1 MNLSKLSLFQLILGI
16 KGITQTNIY
25 VVFKVNN
32 RNTRKGLEYVSKI
45 TIKTSERRLVF
56 ILTLKIFFTL
66 SSVFIVDFEQVDVS
80 RYSRKSFSS

>member
-25 VVFKVNN
+25 LFKVNN